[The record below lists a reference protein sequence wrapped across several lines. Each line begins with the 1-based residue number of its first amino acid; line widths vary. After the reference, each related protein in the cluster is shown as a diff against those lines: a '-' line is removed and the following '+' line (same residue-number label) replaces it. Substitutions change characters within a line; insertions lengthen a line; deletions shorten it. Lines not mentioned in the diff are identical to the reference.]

1 MESKEFGLRNRV
13 MTTRKWFW
21 TKRHQY
27 NSHIPNPKV
36 WDPNGNGWE
45 VSNDGYLKPLMY
57 TNELAP
63 LEVRNLTHMY
73 CTDIECTVARKC
85 HCLQTGLKCTELC
98 ACFGH
103 ECANDTFDTET
114 DSDDEEDDD

>member
-1 MESKEFGLRNRV
+1 MDNRTSMYISQTGTGQLMESKEFGLRNRV

-45 VSNDGYLKPLMY
+45 MSNDGYLKPLMY

-63 LEVRNLTHMY
+63 LEVRNLTHVVHRY
-73 CTDIECTVARKC
+73 
-85 HCLQTGLKCTELC
+85 
-98 ACFGH
+98 
-103 ECANDTFDTET
+103 
-114 DSDDEEDDD
+114 